1 MATPQTLEL
10 TPTSMPHVYLCDVDD
25 SGLMKEIALVKKF
38 KDGSIYYI
46 EIETLHN
53 IDKSRLKKIVTSQH
67 SDKYELWELMSQSK
81 LSNGMNALDFFH
93 ANTVKVKRPRGARA
107 AQGMGLDSVSAYA
120 DSGKMVGSNFTN
132 PAEASLDRATGTF
145 QSN

>member
-1 MATPQTLEL
+1 MATQQTIDL

-25 SGLMKEIALVKKF
+25 SGLMKEIALVKQF

-53 IDKSRLKKIVTSQH
+53 IDKSRLKKIVTGQH
-67 SDKYELWELMSQSK
+67 AGKYELWELMSQAK

-93 ANTVKVKRPRGARA
+93 ANNVKAKRPRGARA
-107 AQGMGLDSVSAYA
+107 TQGQGLESVSAYA
-120 DSGKMVGSNFTN
+120 DNGSMVGSNFVN
-132 PAEASLDRATGTF
+132 PAEATLDQVSKNFA
-145 QSN
+145 